1 MNDVMSDVTKDVTK
15 NTTKKEFNLNF
26 LQKMMVEVLS
36 GDMAVALFVTEH
48 GIKSRVQ
55 RCDIET
61 AKEFFES
68 YTTEELLNII
78 EQTIKNQE

>member
-1 MNDVMSDVTKDVTK
+1 MRDVTYK
-15 NTTKKEFNLNF
+15 LNF
-26 LQKMMVEVLS
+26 LQKMMVEVLT

-61 AKEFFES
+61 AKEFFKNC
-68 YTTEELLNII
+68 TTEELLDII
-78 EQTIKNQE
+78 EDTIINQE